1 MVSGS
6 SEASD
11 ISEDEGTLDD
21 FEDEDAFD
29 DFEDENASDDFRD
42 HILVRVWDASS
53 GTLISNRLLEVN
65 DADVS
70 RFSPDGRFLAVGRKS
85 EKVIELWNLE
95 DVRDPQ

>member
-1 MVSGS
+1 LEENMVSGS

-11 ISEDEGTLDD
+11 VS
-21 FEDEDAFD
+21 EDEDAFD

-85 EKVIELWNLE
+85 EKVIEL
-95 DVRDPQ
+95 